1 MVVLTIVQLRFRPL
15 SAVLAKNCKIY
26 EGKLTSRGGID
37 AVRMGQVVTSIDKNS
52 PVAGAK
58 EYS

>member
-37 AVRMGQVVTSIDKNS
+37 AV
-52 PVAGAK
+52 
-58 EYS
+58 